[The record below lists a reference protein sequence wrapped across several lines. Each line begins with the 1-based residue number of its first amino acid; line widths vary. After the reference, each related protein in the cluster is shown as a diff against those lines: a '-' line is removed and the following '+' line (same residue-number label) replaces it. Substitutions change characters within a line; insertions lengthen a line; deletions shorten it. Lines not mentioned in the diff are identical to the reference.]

1 MLYLTQDWSPVKKTV
16 NTSELLNSTLKY
28 LMAKKKKKNHFEA
41 VDQAFK
47 FILSKLLDSQF

>member
-1 MLYLTQDWSPVKKTV
+1 MFYLTQDWSPVKKTV
-16 NTSELLNSTLKY
+16 NTSELLNSALKY